1 MKKILALVLALMLAL
16 SAAAMAD
23 TLTDSGYPIVEGD
36 MVTLEIAGP
45 EPYYPDHDWNDS
57 PFVTEIEKIMN
68 VHIHYTPYS
77 ADAWP
82 NQMTLMFA
90 TDELPDMLANLNDRG
105 NMSYG
110 QALKYGDEGYL
121 MDFSQY
127 KDIMPFMTEFFKN
140 HPEYERDRKS
150 VV

>member
-57 PFVTEIEKIMN
+57 PFVTEIE
-68 VHIHYTPYS
+68 
-77 ADAWP
+77 
-82 NQMTLMFA
+82 
-90 TDELPDMLANLNDRG
+90 MLRERPHPLH
-105 NMSYG
+105 
-110 QALKYGDEGYL
+110 ALQRRAHGR
-121 MDFSQY
+121 
-127 KDIMPFMTEFFKN
+127 T
-140 HPEYERDRKS
+140 R
-150 VV
+150 